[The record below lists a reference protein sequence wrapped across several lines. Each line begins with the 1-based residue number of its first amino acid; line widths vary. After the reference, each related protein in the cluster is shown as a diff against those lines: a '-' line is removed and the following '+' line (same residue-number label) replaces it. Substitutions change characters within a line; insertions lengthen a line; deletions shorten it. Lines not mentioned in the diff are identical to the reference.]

1 MRSAKLFCIFSI
13 FISIAVAVDH
23 FVMNNPHQFSLDMSI
38 THADF
43 FRLLPAAI
51 VPYDSRVNGD
61 SVEIFLEQ
69 RRVIITLGTEQQR
82 RITGLLSLPRT
93 QVGFAFEQFSDA
105 QREAFM
111 HRFDRYFHR
120 GGG

>member
-1 MRSAKLFCIFSI
+1 
-13 FISIAVAVDH
+13 
-23 FVMNNPHQFSLDMSI
+23 MNNPNHFTLDMSI
-38 THADF
+38 SHADF

-51 VPYDSRVNGD
+51 VPYEARVKENI
-61 SVEIFLEQ
+61 VEIFAEQ
-69 RRVIITLGTEQQR
+69 RRVIITLGVEGVR
-82 RITGLLSLPRT
+82 KITGLLSLPRT
-93 QVGFAFEQFSDA
+93 QVEFLFEHFDNT

>member
-1 MRSAKLFCIFSI
+1 MRNATLFCIASI
-13 FISIAVAVDH
+13 FISIAAADDK
-23 FVMNNPHQFSLDMSI
+23 FYMKNPDNFSLDMSI
-38 THADF
+38 SHADF

-51 VPYDSRVNGD
+51 VPYESRVNGNA
-61 SVEIFLEQ
+61 VEIFAEQ
-69 RRVIITLGTEQQR
+69 RRVVITLGAEGVR
-82 RITGLLSLPRT
+82 KITGLLSLPRT
-93 QVGFAFEQFSDA
+93 QVGFLFDHFDDA

>member
-1 MRSAKLFCIFSI
+1 MCSAKLFCITSI
-13 FISIAVAVDH
+13 FISIAAAVDNIA
-23 FVMNNPHQFSLDMSI
+23 MNNPYHFSLDMSI
-38 THADF
+38 SYADF

-51 VPYDSRVNGD
+51 VPYESRIMANVI
-61 SVEIFLEQ
+61 EIFHEQ
-69 RRVIITLGTEQQR
+69 RRVIITLGEEQQR

>member
-1 MRSAKLFCIFSI
+1 MHNAN
-13 FISIAVAVDH
+13 H
-23 FVMNNPHQFSLDMSI
+23 FTLDMSI

-51 VPYDSRVNGD
+51 VPYYTRINGN
-61 SVEIFLEQ
+61 VIEIFSEQ
-69 RRVIITLGTEQQR
+69 RRATITLGAEQQR

-93 QVGFAFEQFSDA
+93 QVAFLFEHFDDA

>member
-1 MRSAKLFCIFSI
+1 MDPA
-13 FISIAVAVDH
+13 
-23 FVMNNPHQFSLDMSI
+23 NQFTLDMSI
-38 THADF
+38 NHADF

-51 VPYDSRVNGD
+51 VPYQSRIKANVI
-61 SVEIFLEQ
+61 EIFQEQ
-69 RRVIITLGTEQQR
+69 RRVIITLGEEQQR

-93 QVGFAFEQFSDA
+93 QVGFAFEQFNDE
-105 QREAFM
+105 QRAAFM

>member
-1 MRSAKLFCIFSI
+1 MTDAN
-13 FISIAVAVDH
+13 H
-23 FVMNNPHQFSLDMSI
+23 FTQDMSI
-38 THADF
+38 SHADF

-51 VPYDSRVNGD
+51 VPYESRVKQNV
-61 SVEIFLEQ
+61 VEIFAEQ
-69 RRVIITLGTEQQR
+69 RRVIITLGVEGVR
-82 RITGLLSLPRT
+82 KITGLLSLPRT
-93 QVGFAFEQFSDA
+93 QVEFLFEHFDEA

>member
-1 MRSAKLFCIFSI
+1 MKHP
-13 FISIAVAVDH
+13 D
-23 FVMNNPHQFSLDMSI
+23 NFSLDMCI

-51 VPYDSRVNGD
+51 VPYETRINTNVIE
-61 SVEIFLEQ
+61 VFQEQ
-69 RRVIITLGTEQQR
+69 RRVIITLGEEQQR

-93 QVGFAFEQFSDA
+93 QVGFLFEHFNDQ

>member
-1 MRSAKLFCIFSI
+1 
-13 FISIAVAVDH
+13 
-23 FVMNNPHQFSLDMSI
+23 MNDVNRFTLDMSI

-51 VPYDSRVNGD
+51 VPYESRVNGSAVD
-61 SVEIFLEQ
+61 IFLGQ
-69 RRVIITLGTEQQR
+69 RRVIITLGSEQQR
-82 RITGLLSLPRT
+82 RITDLLSLPRT
-93 QVGFAFEQFSDA
+93 QVEFLFEQFDDV